1 MDTSITTG
9 AFFVIDGTDGAGKA
23 TQTRK
28 LVERFVSSGRQVE
41 TISFPQYGAKSAG
54 MVEEYLGGK
63 YGQNAKDVNAKA
75 ASIFYAMDRFDASFK
90 IKQWV
95 AEGKIVISDRFVGS
109 NMGHQGG
116 KILDQAERSAY
127 LAWNDDLEHNILQ
140 IPRPTLNVIL
150 SVPVEVAMELAEQG
164 SHEKTKVKG
173 DIHEKDPDH
182 LRASIETFKEVAEN
196 FPRYHLIDCS
206 RDSKLR
212 SIEDI
217 HEEIWNAIQTHI
229 PTELPLIQKLQEA
242 IV

>member
-28 LVERFVSSGRQVE
+28 LVERFVSEGRAVE

-63 YGQNAKDVNAKA
+63 YGENAKDVNAKA
-75 ASIFYAMDRFDASFK
+75 ASIFYAVDRFDASFK

-116 KILDQAERSAY
+116 KITDQDERSAY
-127 LAWNDDLEHNILQ
+127 LAWNDDMEHNILR

-150 SVPVEVAMELAEQG
+150 SVPVEVAMKLAKQG
-164 SHEKTKVKG
+164 EKEKTKVKG

-182 LRASIETFKEVAEN
+182 LQASIETFKEVATN
-196 FPRYHLIDCS
+196 FPGYHLIDCS
-206 RDSKLR
+206 QEGGLR
-212 SIEDI
+212 TIEDI
-217 HEEIWNAIQTHI
+217 HEEIWRAVQLHV
-229 PTELPLIQKLQEA
+229 PTPLILNNKHQQA
-242 IV
+242 TV